1 MSLKSRLAAV
11 GIIAAAAAATF
22 FIAGSNREISEKKE
36 EAVFSGGKETLYLW
50 YTDEALTSYL
60 GSAAVTYNETHDVRI
75 VPVLESGLEYLEKI
89 CERVGEIS
97 VNGSAGIVEQLGKM
111 IGMARPQ

>member
-50 YTDEALTSYL
+50 YTDETL
-60 GSAAVTYNETHDVRI
+60 DR
-75 VPVLESGLEYLEKI
+75 K
-89 CERVGEIS
+89 S
-97 VNGSAGIVEQLGKM
+97 VV
-111 IGMARPQ
+111 